1 MKRARV
7 NLGGAIIAVDVRRFG
22 HAINTDEVFGTHSLG
37 SSCDGRVRV
46 DFRSKLGNQKLPF
59 DGREAGFAPNCACWR
74 PESTAFPMLT
84 GTLVTAAG
92 FLRPSEMRSCWG
104 SSSYAPRV
112 RRPLL
117 HRKLRLAL
125 PELRRAKVSF
135 RRRTEMTDVL

>member
-7 NLGGAIIAVDVRRFG
+7 NLGVAIIAVDVRRFG

-74 PESTAFPMLT
+74 PEYVECAFTNSSHFRADSTT
-84 GTLVTAAG
+84 GVAQ
-92 FLRPSEMRSCWG
+92 
-104 SSSYAPRV
+104 SSG
-112 RRPLL
+112 
-117 HRKLRLAL
+117 
-125 PELRRAKVSF
+125 
-135 RRRTEMTDVL
+135 DV